1 MLNEL
6 IYANFLIGI
15 NKKENISDSL
25 LTDFIN
31 NFNNEEKIYPLLVFL
46 SQLTLKQAINFDYE
60 EEYNYM
66 SKLVKMAIK
75 ILNLNY
81 SDEEIELLINMV
93 CTVLAANTEYNY
105 FNDNFFV
112 EHAAKYCTSSAD
124 YSKSEDDTLFFAW
137 YVINLKALKIALRD
151 FHANSSYIISLASNA
166 NANQEREQKI
176 NFNGKGLLLK

>member
-15 NKKENISDSL
+15 NEKENISDSL

-93 CTVLAANTEYNY
+93 CTVLAANTEY
-105 FNDNFFV
+105 
-112 EHAAKYCTSSAD
+112 C
-124 YSKSEDDTLFFAW
+124 
-137 YVINLKALKIALRD
+137 
-151 FHANSSYIISLASNA
+151 
-166 NANQEREQKI
+166 
-176 NFNGKGLLLK
+176 

>member
-15 NKKENISDSL
+15 NEKENISDSL

-81 SDEEIELLINMV
+81 SDEEIELLRQV
-93 CTVLAANTEYNY
+93 
-105 FNDNFFV
+105 FND
-112 EHAAKYCTSSAD
+112 
-124 YSKSEDDTLFFAW
+124 
-137 YVINLKALKIALRD
+137 
-151 FHANSSYIISLASNA
+151 
-166 NANQEREQKI
+166 
-176 NFNGKGLLLK
+176 

>member
-1 MLNEL
+1 MLDEL
-6 IYANFLIGI
+6 VYANFLIGI
-15 NKKENISDSL
+15 NEKRDIGDSL
-25 LTDFIN
+25 LSDFIYK
-31 NFNNEEKIYPLLVFL
+31 FNSEEKKYPLLVFL
-46 SQLTLKQAINFDYE
+46 SQLTLKQAINFNYE

-151 FHANSSYIISLASNA
+151 FHANSSYIISLANNA